1 MSFVTSPEVDYFKE
15 MGNLPPNNVMKWAS
29 QKQSDHVADSTESA
43 ETVAAVCATK
53 DIIWIRDLLKT
64 LGLMTNDTPP
74 SILAGDN
81 KSTLINIYET
91 KTHTTNRYMA
101 RKTAVAR
108 EAFKDGATYPW
119 YRSSKQNP
127 SDGFTKFLAPIDHQ
141 RCFDPFME
149 SAERSQL
156 LPLRRVADDANH
168 RNGSRAT
175 QQGDSPLH
183 S

>member
-1 MSFVTSPEVDYFKE
+1 MRLKLSHSYVT
-15 MGNLPPNNVMKWAS
+15 
-29 QKQSDHVADSTESA
+29 
-43 ETVAAVCATK
+43 
-53 DIIWIRDLLKT
+53 
-64 LGLMTNDTPP
+64 
-74 SILAGDN
+74 
-81 KSTLINIYET
+81 
-91 KTHTTNRYMA
+91 
-101 RKTAVAR
+101 RKTAVICQ
-108 EAFKDGATYPW
+108 AFKDGDTPYPW

-168 RNGSRAT
+168 QTGSRAT
-175 QQGDSPLH
+175 QQGDSPIH